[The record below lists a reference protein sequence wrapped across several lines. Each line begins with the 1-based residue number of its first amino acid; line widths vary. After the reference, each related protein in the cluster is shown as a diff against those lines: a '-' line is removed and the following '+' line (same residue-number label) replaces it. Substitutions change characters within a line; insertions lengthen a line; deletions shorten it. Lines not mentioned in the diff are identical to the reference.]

1 MSHLASKC
9 CADSGVQ
16 VAIRTHYFMWINV
29 FVIGMWCAGS
39 YQDTLLHMD
48 QCDHDRPEHRLL
60 AASPVWLQLYRA
72 TAEDLD

>member
-1 MSHLASKC
+1 
-9 CADSGVQ
+9 
-16 VAIRTHYFMWINV
+16 MWINV